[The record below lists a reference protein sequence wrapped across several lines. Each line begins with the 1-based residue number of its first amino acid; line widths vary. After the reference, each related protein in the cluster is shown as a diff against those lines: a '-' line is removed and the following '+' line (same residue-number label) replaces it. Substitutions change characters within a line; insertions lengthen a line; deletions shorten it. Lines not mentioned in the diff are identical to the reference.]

1 MSNILDHIVV
11 SFGDHVSA
19 DTAFA
24 VVEIDPAAKNADGS
38 DKTSFYENEVIPLF
52 LHMHPSL
59 SLSYTQVTS
68 GMLVV
73 KPSSS
78 RTGKREKMFFATT
91 DNIQSLSHIP
101 SGSVSVS
108 KYYGNTSAIQL
119 NGMQVK
125 ADSPPCICDLTYTYH
140 GIPLELRPPTGLSL
154 AKGETWPVGVVLHLV

>member
-11 SFGDHVSA
+11 SFGDHVTA

-24 VVEIDPAAKNADGS
+24 VVEIDPNAKNADGS
-38 DKTSFYENEVIPLF
+38 DKTEFYQDEVIPLF

-59 SLSYTQVTS
+59 SLSYTKVTS

-73 KPSSS
+73 KSSSS
-78 RTGKREKMFFATT
+78 RLGSQKRVFFPTV
-91 DNIQSLSHIP
+91 DSIQSLPHIP
-101 SGSVSVS
+101 SGNISIS
-108 KYYGNTSAIQL
+108 KYYGNTSGIQL

-125 ADSPPCICDLTYTYH
+125 ADSPPCICDISYTYY

-154 AKGETWPVGVVLHLV
+154 AKGETWPVGAVLHLV